1 MAFKMK
7 NSALAKKATMAGCPR
22 TAMKMQAESA
32 MKKMHSPAKAMKT
45 PMKKMDA
52 PTKAMKESATKF
64 NAELKKASAE
74 GKLKGKFKEAVD
86 SAPMKKMN
94 GGKKTTPKGG
104 AGEAGMTKQDRKIKR
119 LQKEIIKARDEGNDR
134 RITEIYK
141 EMREMYEADKN
152 KSPMKEMRPTGK
164 LSPNDDPAGKRIK
177 RDDDRKPKPRPR
189 PAPRPKPR
197 KIQAI
202 KERDRKNPKQKK
214 QIIFGESATK
224 RMKSPTKAMKSPM
237 KKDKDKATGL
247 DKVMYYEKGGAKLE
261 AKEGGTTKG
270 GMKYYITQTGDAI
283 SANHVKQGR
292 KFRGR
297 IIEGRK

>member
-7 NSALAKKATMAGCPR
+7 NAALKKQVEVAACPR
-22 TAMKMQAESA
+22 TAMKMAAKDAA

-94 GGKKTTPKGG
+94 DGKKTTPKGG
-104 AGEAGMTKQDRKIKR
+104 RGEAGMTAQDRKVRR

-141 EMREMYEADKN
+141 EMREMYKADKSPN
-152 KSPMKEMRPTGK
+152 KAMKESPAKLAKPENEDRKPRPSPRPTPRPTPIPRPKPTGK
-164 LSPNDDPAGKRIK
+164 LPARRVK
-177 RDDDRKPKPRPR
+177 
-189 PAPRPKPR
+189 
-197 KIQAI
+197 
-202 KERDRKNPKQKK
+202 
-214 QIIFGESATK
+214 GESATK
-224 RMKSPTKAMKSPM
+224 KMKSPAKAMKETPAKAM
-237 KKDKDKATGL
+237 EKK
-247 DKVMYYEKGGAKLE
+247 
-261 AKEGGTTKG
+261 
-270 GMKYYITQTGDAI
+270 
-283 SANHVKQGR
+283 
-292 KFRGR
+292 
-297 IIEGRK
+297 

>member
-1 MAFKMK
+1 MAFKM
-7 NSALAKKATMAGCPR
+7 NSALKKQVEVAACPR
-22 TAMKMQAESA
+22 AAMKMAAKDAA

-45 PMKKMDA
+45 PMKAMDA
-52 PTKAMKESATKF
+52 PTKAMKGSATKF

-86 SAPMKKMN
+86 NSPAKAMKE
-94 GGKKTTPKGG
+94 TP
-104 AGEAGMTKQDRKIKR
+104 A
-119 LQKEIIKARDEGNDR
+119 KA
-134 RITEIYK
+134 
-141 EMREMYEADKN
+141 M
-152 KSPMKEMRPTGK
+152 KSPMKEM
-164 LSPNDDPAGKRIK
+164 DPAGKRSK
-177 RDDDRKPKPRPR
+177 RDDDRKPRPRPRPKPRPR
-189 PAPRPKPR
+189 PDKREFLPGVL
-197 KIQAI
+197 
-202 KERDRKNPKQKK
+202 KENPKKK
-214 QIIFGESATK
+214 KPMIAGESATK
-224 RMKSPTKAMKSPM
+224 RMESPTKAMKSPM

-247 DKVMYYEKGGAKLE
+247 DKVMYYEKGGTKLE